1 MNNYRQQYAK
11 YKRWFREVAKT
22 ALGKPEIRAGLEVL
36 LAFLTVSFFAVFAI
50 RPTVATISQLVS
62 DTRSQKEISN
72 QLDEKIKALREAQE
86 LWSAQQG
93 TIKLLDG
100 ALPKDPLPDQAIQ
113 QIEGLAAKHNTAL
126 VAVNVGKAHLFGPSP
141 KKPQAD
147 FEASFSVLGTFENTR
162 AFLQEVEH
170 LRRVMVVKSFSYG
183 PAKKEAEEAE
193 KEQILLVIGV
203 TVPYY
208 YREEN

>member
-62 DTRSQKEISN
+62 DTRSQKEIADR
-72 QLDEKIKALREAQE
+72 LDEKIKALREAQE
-86 LWSAQQG
+86 LWSAQQER
-93 TIKLLDG
+93 IKLLDG
-100 ALPKDPLPDQAIQ
+100 ALPGDPLPDQAIQ
-113 QIEGLAAKHNTAL
+113 QIEGLAAKHNTNL

-147 FEASFSVLGTFENTR
+147 FEASFSVLGTFDNTH
-162 AFLQEVEH
+162 AFLQDVER

-183 PAKKEAEEAE
+183 PAKKEEEAE
-193 KEQILLVIGV
+193 KEQILLVVGV
-203 TVPYY
+203 TVPYH
-208 YREEN
+208 EEN